1 MSEHIAALTDRVG
14 VIGLGNMGAP
24 VSRNLIEAGFPVS
37 GYDPLPE
44 KRSRLQQAGGTPVDS
59 ALAIGRTCPYIIT
72 LLPSEDALH
81 QTVEALHA
89 SCPVGAIVME
99 CSTTSLDAKT
109 KARDRLAEKGILL
122 LDCPLSGTGAQAVY
136 KDVVAYASGDSQA
149 IAACVPVF
157 QGFARQ
163 HYDLGAF
170 GNGTRMKLVANQ
182 LVAIHN
188 LAAAEAILLGVHSG
202 LDPHQIV
209 EVIGSGSGT
218 SRMFEVRA
226 PLMADHKWEAVTIT
240 NRLFQKDLRLIADA
254 LRDTGTPAP
263 LFFSAL
269 PVYTAAMAC
278 GHAEDDT
285 AAIYDVLDRMC
296 RGGEDASN

>member
-1 MSEHIAALTDRVG
+1 MSEHLASKADRVG
-14 VIGLGNMGAP
+14 VIGLGNMGTP
-24 VSRNLIEAGFPVS
+24 VAHNLVKAGFPVM

-44 KRSRLQQAGGTPVDS
+44 KRSRLLENGGTPADS
-59 ALAIGRTCPYIIT
+59 AREIGQACPYIIT
-72 LLPSEDALH
+72 LLPSETALH
-81 QTVEALHA
+81 ETIEALYA
-89 SCPVGAIVME
+89 VCPAGTIVME
-99 CSTTSLDAKT
+99 CSTTSSDAKRA
-109 KARDRLAEKGILL
+109 ARDRLAERGVILL
-122 LDCPLSGTGAQAVY
+122 DSPLSGTGAQAVY
-136 KDVVAYASGDSQA
+136 KDVVVYASGDSPA

-157 QGFARQ
+157 EGFARQ
-163 HYDLGAF
+163 YYDLGAF
-170 GNGTRMKLVANQ
+170 GNGTHMKFVANQ

-188 LAAAEAILLGVHSG
+188 LAAAEAILLGVHCG

-226 PLMADHKWEAVTIT
+226 PLMADQKWEAVTIT

-285 AAIYDVLDRMC
+285 AAIYDALNRMC
-296 RGGEDASN
+296 SKDANKD